1 MVTSIY
7 RDWQAG
13 MRTPRGR
20 LAYLGENVFRACNS
34 KITERAPED
43 KDDARLV
50 VSGYFSTSDPDI
62 DNFVIKSKGWEAGL
76 PVYLER
82 NPMFLWMHDP
92 MFPIGRALSAE
103 PRKRGL
109 FGATEFD
116 PDDEL
121 ATKLYRK
128 TKAKF
133 LGTYSVGFRAT
144 KEPRFEEDTI
154 FFDEMQLMEVSLVS
168 IPANIN
174 AVVTERAFDEEAVV
188 QRMVTAAGDKWTLAA
203 DNAVAEVMK
212 RASIEIQ
219 SAVGDIRKGL
229 VLDAAKAFEE
239 RVGTVADLVNKARTK
254 REVLQAL
261 DNFKPFE
268 KQG

>member
-1 MVTSIY
+1 MSIY
-7 RDWQAG
+7 RDWQPG

-34 KITERAPED
+34 EITERGEETGAPI
-43 KDDARLV
+43 
-50 VSGYFSTSDPDI
+50 VSGYFSTADPDI
-62 DNFVIKSKGWEAGL
+62 DQFVISPKGWETGL
-76 PVYLER
+76 DVYMKR

-92 MFPIGRALSAE
+92 MLPIGRTTQSE
-103 PRKRGL
+103 IKRKGL
-109 FGATEFD
+109 FGTTEFD
-116 PDDEL
+116 TGDEL
-121 ATKLYRK
+121 GKNLYRK
-128 TKAKF
+128 TIKKF

-174 AVVTERAFDEEAVV
+174 AVVTERALDEEAIV

-212 RASIEIQ
+212 RAAVEIQ

-229 VLDAAKAFEE
+229 VLDAAKAVEE
-239 RVGTVADLVNKARTK
+239 RLGTVAELVNMACSK
-254 REVLQAL
+254 REVREAL
-261 DNFKPFE
+261 DNFKVPG
-268 KQG
+268 K